1 MSYFSNL
8 FQINLMIR
16 KIVYNKLFN
25 PNINGNWQPGF
36 EKFTITIIL
45 LNVFALWA
53 ESIPIIYES
62 RMELFHSFDVF
73 SLMVFSI
80 EYVLRIYVAPEDPQ
94 FASSKNPRFAY
105 FRSPFAI
112 IDLLAILPFY
122 LSAFVEIDLR
132 ILRGL
137 RLLRLFKLFRV
148 VIPAYKEFKEANKNN
163 TFRQK
168 LYALVNPTETSGRL
182 HEIFDFF
189 IIVWVIISVTAVILE
204 SIASVIYYVGVEFVI
219 IDTVA
224 VAIFS
229 TEYLIRIYTC
239 VENPKYQH
247 WLNGRIASAK
257 EPSNLIDLLAILPF
271 FLESLLSHLFDLRF
285 LRVFRLMRLLKLMRY
300 SDATKS
306 LFIVCKREWPVM
318 KASAFIMLLLV
329 MLAACLGYVFEHEA
343 QPDKFENIP
352 QSIYWAVITL
362 ASVGYGDISPVTPM
376 GRIMTIVLALLG
388 IGIFAIPAA
397 ILSSGLNDQ
406 LHIERE
412 AMKDELY
419 KMLEDGVIS
428 PEEREIIDAEAKRL
442 HLSEGEVTRLLEK
455 AKVQLG
461 IKQAELEKNDLLQKA
476 ISGGGASSGGTE
488 LNLSLCA
495 EKPEFAAEQVKIVI
509 GYLQQIKQ
517 VADQEKMRAY
527 LEDTNHSTP
536 LQRAI
541 AGELFKT
548 KG

>member
-62 RMELFHSFDVF
+62 RIELFHSFDVF

>member
-62 RMELFHSFDVF
+62 RIELFHSFDVF

-219 IDTVA
+219 IDTIA

-247 WLNGRIASAK
+247 LLNGRIASAK
-257 EPSNLIDLLAILPF
+257 EPTHLIDLLAILPF

-428 PEEREIIDAEAKRL
+428 PEEREVINAEAKRL
-442 HLSEGEVTRLLEK
+442 HLSEGEVNRLLEK
-455 AKVQLG
+455 AKVQMG